1 MAIWVALLVTR
12 GKDRRVISEHPWPPR
27 VGTYTVVRPLG
38 EGAHGIVYEA
48 RAEDGASVA
57 LKTLRREVVERH
69 GADLVARFLRE
80 AKICSELRDPHIV
93 AVREYGL
100 DPGSGLVF
108 QTMDLLRGRDLEAL
122 VTEDGPLEPVDA
134 LEIALQVAS
143 ALEKAEEH
151 GIVHRDLKPG
161 NIFVDTAGARF
172 RAVLCDFGLAR
183 VLDEDGALTRSGQTF
198 GTPLYMSP
206 EQLVASRRVDV
217 RTDIWALGM
226 TLYFALCGRTAFDDA
241 KTFAELC
248 IRISSEDA
256 PPLQSFA
263 PWVDAEMAE
272 VVQAMLLRDLDAR
285 VPRAKVLV
293 AALRRLAS
301 TRSTTQAMG
310 SGQASPRRLSHAT
323 RSVRERPARQLRHFS
338 ELESPSAPAPRP
350 SLEVLGPKRI
360 GPYDILRV
368 LGQGGMGVVYEG
380 VGPAGERTA
389 VKVLT
394 STSSSSH
401 AILEGRFLREIET
414 ARSVTHPHLVAVRDQ
429 GFDAELGKPYF
440 AMELLAGCDLAQEV
454 LTRGP
459 LEPAIAARLFVQACD
474 GLGALHAAQLVHRD
488 IKPANLFLA
497 NLATSQGPSTTTSGD
512 EVVSLKICDFGI
524 AKFVGPSEDPSK
536 EALTQTGAV
545 MGSPLYM
552 SPEQATNA
560 KNVDASSD
568 LWSLCVSLYESLS
581 GEPPW
586 AGRESLGELVLAIC
600 TQRLPPLHSIAPWV
614 PTALAEAVDRGVA
627 PERSERYA
635 SAAELRAALL
645 PFAGDAV
652 VLARTLRTPRAR
664 RAVQPAWPIS
674 RAAAALASPP
684 VLARTDPVVLPTTPL
699 PRIAFSAVV
708 SLVIVGGV
716 LAYTGFRS
724 SAPPAP
730 AATGGVLA
738 SLPVVPSSPVAP
750 EARASD
756 PSPVLLAPTASD
768 AGDPS
773 HVASVRTVAAPIPGT
788 PDSRIKPA
796 KSVGTVVV
804 TPSPLAPPAPTP
816 STTLRWKY
824 APDLPPAPP

>member
-1 MAIWVALLVTR
+1 MT
-12 GKDRRVISEHPWPPR
+12 SEHPSPTR
-27 VGTYTVVRPLG
+27 VGTYTVVRTLG
-38 EGAHGIVYEA
+38 EGAHGVVYEA

-57 LKTLRREVVERH
+57 VKTLRPEVVERH
-69 GADLVARFLRE
+69 GGALVARFLRE

-93 AVREYGL
+93 AVREYGV
-100 DPGSGLVF
+100 DHDSGLVF
-108 QTMDLLRGRDLEAL
+108 QAMDLLRGRDLEAWI
-122 VTEDGPLEPVDA
+122 TEDGPLEPVDA
-134 LEIALQVAS
+134 LEIALQIAT
-143 ALEKAEEH
+143 ALEKAEAH

-183 VLDEDGALTRSGQTF
+183 VLDEDGALTRTGQAF

-206 EQLVASRRVDV
+206 EQLVSSRNVDV

-263 PWVDAEMAE
+263 PWVDPEMAE
-272 VVQAMLLRDLDAR
+272 LVQATLLRDLDAR
-285 VPRAKVLV
+285 VPSAKVLT
-293 AALRRLAS
+293 AALRRLSS
-301 TRSTTQAMG
+301 TRSVTQALG
-310 SGQASPRRLSHAT
+310 AAQASPRRLSDVT
-323 RSVRERPARQLRHFS
+323 RSARERPARLLRHYS
-338 ELESPSAPAPRP
+338 DLDSPSAPVPHA
-350 SLEVLGPKRI
+350 SEEVLGPKRI
-360 GPYDILRV
+360 GPYEVRRV

-380 VGPAGERTA
+380 VGPGGQRNA

-394 STSSSSH
+394 STSSST
-401 AILEGRFLREIET
+401 AGVLEGRFRREIET
-414 ARSVTHPHLVAVRDQ
+414 ARSVAHPHLVAVRDQ

-440 AMELLAGCDLAQEV
+440 VMELLLGCDLAQEV

-459 LEPAIAARLFVQACD
+459 LEPAVAARLFVQACD

-488 IKPANLFLA
+488 IKPANMFLA
-497 NLATSQGPSTTTSGD
+497 TAPTDHTATGD
-512 EVVSLKICDFGI
+512 EVVTLKICDFGI
-524 AKFVGPSEDPSK
+524 AKFVGSSEDPSK
-536 EALTQTGAV
+536 AALTQTGAV

-552 SPEQATNA
+552 SPDQATNA

-600 TQRLPPLHSIAPWV
+600 TQRLPPLQSIAPWV

-645 PFAGDAV
+645 PFAGDEV

-674 RAAAALASPP
+674 RAAAALASRP

-699 PRIAFSAVV
+699 PRIVFSA
-708 SLVIVGGV
+708 LVALAIVGGV

-730 AATGGVLA
+730 AATGSALA
-738 SLPVVPSSPVAP
+738 SSASAPSSPVAP
-750 EARASD
+750 EARASG
-756 PSPVLLAPTASD
+756 SQVERLAPTAPD
-768 AGDPS
+768 AGEPS
-773 HVASVRTVAAPIPGT
+773 HVASARTVAATMPGT

-804 TPSPLAPPAPTP
+804 PPSSLAPPAPTP